1 MILLQISQKLR
12 MLTFFFVS
20 WICQNGPYHAL
31 YHGFYLLSSYYP
43 HSQWDPWDL
52 TEEPNSVRKVK
63 SERTLEEGK
72 HRDMQVF
79 NVV

>member
-1 MILLQISQKLR
+1 MDHT
-12 MLTFFFVS
+12 MLYIMVS
-20 WICQNGPYHAL
+20 TS
-31 YHGFYLLSSYYP
+31 FYLLSSYYP